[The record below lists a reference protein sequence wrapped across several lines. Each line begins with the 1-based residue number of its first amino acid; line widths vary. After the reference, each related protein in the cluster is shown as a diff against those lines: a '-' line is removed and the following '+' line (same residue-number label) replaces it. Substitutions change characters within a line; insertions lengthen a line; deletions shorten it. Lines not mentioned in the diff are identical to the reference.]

1 MPPPHAVGKRPT
13 DAPSHPDI
21 LKILLDEQA
30 LRSRTRE
37 LGAQISRD
45 YAGRRLLVVGV
56 LKGSLIFMAD
66 LLRAIGAE
74 VDVHVDFVAVASY
87 AGTASTG
94 TIRVLLDL
102 RENPEGRD
110 VLVVEDIVDTGLT
123 LTSLT
128 ETLRARRPRSLEVCT
143 LLDKPDCRKIPFQ
156 PKYVGFKIPNEF
168 VVGFGLDFDERYRQL
183 PYVGVLRAS

>member
-1 MPPPHAVGKRPT
+1 MPTEAT
-13 DAPSHPDI
+13 LHPD
-21 LKILLDEQA
+21 LSKILLTEDA
-30 LRSRTRE
+30 LRARIRA
-37 LGAQISRD
+37 LGAELTRD
-45 YAGRRLLVVGV
+45 YAGRRLMIVGV

-66 LLRAIGAE
+66 LMRAIGPE
-74 VDVHVDFVAVASY
+74 VDVHVDFVAVSSY

-123 LTSLT
+123 LSSLT
-128 ETLRARRPRSLEVCT
+128 ETLRARKPKSLEVCT
-143 LLDKPDCRKIPFQ
+143 LLDKPDCRKTPFA

-168 VVGFGLDFDERYRQL
+168 VVGFGLDFEERYRQL
-183 PYVGVLRAS
+183 PYVGVLRTP